1 MIHGAKGQIGITD
14 DQDQEHNREWAM
26 TDTIEGLVLE
36 NLRAIR
42 GTQDK
47 HTERFAR
54 IESRMGNLELTVA
67 GMRRDLAHMYGEIVE
82 QHTHTDQLVARIER
96 IERRLELQDG

>member
-1 MIHGAKGQIGITD
+1 
-14 DQDQEHNREWAM
+14 M
-26 TDTIEGLVLE
+26 TDNIESLVLE

-42 GTQDK
+42 ATQDK
-47 HTERFAR
+47 HTERFTR
-54 IESRMGNLELTVA
+54 IESRISNLELTVA

-82 QHTHTDQLVARIER
+82 EHAHTDQLVARIER

>member
-1 MIHGAKGQIGITD
+1 MTD
-14 DQDQEHNREWAM
+14 DIDS
-26 TDTIEGLVLE
+26 LVLE
-36 NLRAIR
+36 HLRAIR
-42 GTQDK
+42 ATQDK

-54 IESRMGNLELTVA
+54 IESRINNLELTVA

-82 QHTHTDQLVARIER
+82 QHAHTDQLVARIER

>member
-1 MIHGAKGQIGITD
+1 MATAQIAITD
-14 DQDQEHNREWAM
+14 DQDQVHHREWAM
-26 TDTIEGLVLE
+26 TDNIDSLVLE

-42 GTQDK
+42 ATQDK

-54 IESRMGNLELTVA
+54 IESRISNLELTVA

-82 QHTHTDQLVARIER
+82 
-96 IERRLELQDG
+96 